1 MNVIRLDCT
10 GMSCPEPLMM
20 LRNAIRKA
28 PQGQIIEILSEDP
41 VSLRDIPAF
50 CNFMHHSLLSMPDAN
65 HPHLFV
71 IKK

>member
-1 MNVIRLDCT
+1 MDVIRLDCS

-28 PQGQIIEILSEDP
+28 PQGQIIEIISEDP

-50 CNFMHHSLLSMPDAN
+50 CNFMHHSLLSMPDKD

-71 IKK
+71 IQK